1 MTAPPMRVSVV
12 IPAFNEE
19 KLLPATLAA
28 IATAAEAFR
37 ARGWD
42 WECVV
47 CDNNSTD
54 RTAAL
59 ARAAGATVVFE
70 PVNQIGRAR
79 DAGARAARGDWLV
92 FIDADSTPSADL
104 FADIATRIAGGR
116 HLGGGSTVAL
126 EPGTPRYARFFCG
139 GWNLWSRLAGW
150 AAGSCVWVE
159 AEAFRE
165 VGGFGTEYYAGEEVF
180 LSRRLKALARRR
192 RRRFE
197 ILARHPLLTSSRK
210 LKLYTLRETARFLA
224 RMFFSAGRA
233 AKRPE
238 TCDLWYDGR
247 R

>member
-1 MTAPPMRVSVV
+1 MRVSVV
-12 IPAFNEE
+12 IPAFNEA

-28 IATAAEAFR
+28 VRTAAEAFA
-37 ARGWD
+37 ARGWT

-54 RTAAL
+54 ATAAL

-79 DAGARAARGDWLV
+79 DAGARAATGDWLV
-92 FIDADSTPSADL
+92 FIDADSTPSAPL
-104 FADIATRIAGGR
+104 FAAIAEQIAGGR
-116 HLGGGSTVAL
+116 ALGGGSTVEL
-126 EPGTPRYARFFCG
+126 EPGTPRYARFVCG

-159 AEAFRE
+159 ASAFRE

-180 LSRRLKALARRR
+180 LSRRLKAVARRR
-192 RRRFE
+192 GRRFV
-197 ILARHPLLTSSRK
+197 ILAAHPLRTSSRK
-210 LKLYTLRETARFLA
+210 LKLYTVTEAVRFALRMVFT
-224 RMFFSAGRA
+224 AGRA

-238 TCDLWYDGR
+238 NCGIWYDGR